1 LPAAFSIGS
10 EAASSGAFERQASAF
25 RQWVSADGST
35 EFALEP
41 GRYHLYICWACP
53 WAHRTAIGR
62 TLMGLEDVIGMT
74 AVDPIRDERGWR
86 FSGGEYTDPLNGFAF
101 LAQAYAATDPAFDGR
116 VSTPVL
122 WDRETGRIVNNES
135 GDILRMLGTVFAELA
150 AHPVELYPAAQ
161 AEAIDRVEAELYDG
175 LNNAVYRA
183 GFATS
188 QAAYEADARRV
199 FATLE
204 RLEQRLAGSRYLM
217 GDAITEADWRAFT
230 TLVRFDAVY
239 YLHFKCNLRRIV
251 DLPAV
256 WGYTRELYQR
266 PGIAETVRMDEIK
279 AHYYGTHPMINPT
292 GIVPIGPELDL
303 SAPHGRG

>member
-1 LPAAFSIGS
+1 MGR
-10 EAASSGAFERQASAF
+10 EASSSGAFERQASAF

-35 EFALEP
+35 DFPVEA

-53 WAHRTAIGR
+53 WAHRTAIAR
-62 TLMGLEDVIGMT
+62 RLMGLEDAIGMT
-74 AVDPIRDERGWR
+74 AVNPIRDARGWR
-86 FSGGEYTDPLNGFAF
+86 FTGGEYTDPLNGFEF
-101 LAQAYAATDPAFDGR
+101 LAQAYTATDPAFDGR

-135 GDILRMLGTVFAELA
+135 GDILRMLGTVFAPVAE
-150 AHPVELYPAAQ
+150 HPVELYPAAQ
-161 AEAIDRVEAELYDG
+161 AQAIDRIEAELYEG

-188 QAAYEADARRV
+188 QAAYETDARRV

-204 RLEQRLAGSRYLM
+204 RLEERLTGSRYLL

-256 WGYTRELYQR
+256 WGYTRDLYQQ
-266 PGIAETVRMDEIK
+266 PGIADTVRMDEIK

-292 GIVPIGPELDL
+292 GIVPIGPELDF